1 MAQAPNPVVNA
12 DQAQPSAAPKRRAS
26 TNPRA
31 PQGPRT
37 VYVILQVLG
46 DNGEPIAYDKKR
58 VRLVGLE
65 TSAETMLGMVDAGEQ
80 ENVFF
85 LRGQLKRRS
94 RVNAPATPAV
104 TGLQGP
110 RAA

>member
-1 MAQAPNPVVNA
+1 MAQTPTSVDTTV
-12 DQAQPSAAPKRRAS
+12 QPAAPKRRAS
-26 TNPRA
+26 ANPRA

-65 TSAETMLGMVDAGEQ
+65 TSAETMLTMVDAGEQ